1 VVPATCLPCAPFGKE
16 EISRPVVP
24 AQLITEA
31 RTRVNR
37 KTLPE
42 DTQKCM
48 VTCSALK
55 EDTFPIRHVP
65 DSGRDC
71 ACPTAGRV
79 WGRALRATG
88 VPAAIDS
95 YSIQASG
102 PSPKSVILI
111 TDLCS
116 SPRDYLGNRQLGEDM
131 VEHNQ
136 ILIGAIRK
144 LALAFEDFALAARD
158 HLVGHRCPN

>member
-1 VVPATCLPCAPFGKE
+1 MVPATCLPCAPFGKE

-48 VTCSALK
+48 VTCFAAQRGH
-55 EDTFPIRHVP
+55 FPHSTRTPLRAGLRVSH
-65 DSGRDC
+65 G
-71 ACPTAGRV
+71 GRV
-79 WGRALRATG
+79 WGRAFRATG
-88 VPAAIDS
+88 VPAAINS
-95 YSIQASG
+95 YSIQACG

-116 SPRDYLGNRQLGEDM
+116 SPRDYLGNQQLGEDM

-144 LALAFEDFALAARD
+144 LALAGEQAGFSVEEMT
-158 HLVGHRCPN
+158 